1 MGVVVAFVAAF
12 LVALV
17 ATPIARRVSFA
28 LDVVDRPGPL
38 KVQRRPVA
46 YLGGVAVF
54 VALAATLAPDHPAW
68 LIPLGLAAAV
78 GLADD
83 IRSISPQV
91 RLVMQVTIGCVAGAI
106 EPAPGRFG
114 WVATAALVVVLV
126 NAVNLIDGMDGL
138 ASSVVAV
145 SALGFAL
152 VSSGNAVPAVAVC
165 GALVGFL
172 LFNKPSASIYLG
184 DSGSYLLGTAL
195 ALLAANALT
204 NGTETHRLAAWIA
217 LPLFVGL
224 PVADTAIAIVRRWRA
239 GKPLLAGDRSH
250 VYDQL
255 ADRGWPIVRVLFVCT
270 ALQIAFTAAGLL
282 AWNLGAAG
290 AAAVVVVCAV
300 AAALAVWKIGFVAER
315 AAA

>member
-1 MGVVVAFVAAF
+1 MGVVVAFGAAF

-17 ATPIARRVSFA
+17 ATPVARRVSFA

-54 VALAATLAPDHPAW
+54 VALAVTLAPNHPAW

-83 IRSISPQV
+83 VRSISPQV
-91 RLVMQVTIGCVAGAI
+91 RLVLQVSIGCVAGAI

-114 WVATAALVVVLV
+114 WVATAVFVVVLV

-138 ASSVVAV
+138 AASVVAV

-152 VSSGNAVPAVAVC
+152 VSGGPAVPALAVC
-165 GALVGFL
+165 GALIGFL
-172 LFNKPSASIYLG
+172 VYNKPSASIYLG

-195 ALLAANALT
+195 ALLAAAALEDQ
-204 NGTETHRLAAWIA
+204 GLAAWIA

-224 PVADTAIAIVRRWRA
+224 PVADTAIAIVRRYRA
-239 GKPLLAGDRSH
+239 GRPLLAGDRSH

-255 ADRGWPIVRVLFVCT
+255 ADRGWSTVRVLFVCVV
-270 ALQIAFTAAGLL
+270 LQIVATAAGLW
-282 AWNLGAAG
+282 AWNLNAAG
-290 AAAVVVVCAV
+290 AAVVVVGCAV
-300 AAALAVWKIGFVAER
+300 VAALAVWKIGFVSER
-315 AAA
+315 AVA